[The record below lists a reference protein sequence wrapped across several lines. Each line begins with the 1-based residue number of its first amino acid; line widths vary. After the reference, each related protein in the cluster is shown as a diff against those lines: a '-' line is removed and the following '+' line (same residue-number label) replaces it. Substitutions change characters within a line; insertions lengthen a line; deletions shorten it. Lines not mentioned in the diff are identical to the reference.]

1 MNRRFQ
7 KKLAAYFTPPPPV
20 GKAAFLA
27 RLPQPTLSLGQ
38 FVGGQARYIQKQ
50 TWLLSLVVLVPVL
63 WGTDLWITAALL
75 PFLVPLAVSEGAKS
89 TLYGMEELETASR
102 FSRKKR
108 AAGPAVPHR
117 HLPRRAA
124 AGPDLAAGG
133 QPRPLP
139 GPDGGLSAGPLPAHR
154 LGQPVAFPPAPGR
167 EVLYG
172 ATALAVLASG
182 SYSAAVFLADDLFA
196 LGALPGGA
204 WRFALLAAA
213 LIGEGIAFAKRI
225 KEGHMELVIRNL
237 TKQYPNKL
245 AVDGVNLTLRPG
257 GVRLLGGQ
265 RAGKTTLMRMLC
277 GILHPTGGG
286 SPWTASPWTRRT
298 TGPAW
303 ATCPRTLA
311 TTPASPGWT
320 FSSTWGP

>member
-7 KKLAAYFTPPPPV
+7 KKLAACFAPPPPV

-102 FSRKKR
+102 FSRKSVLLALTLLLGGSQSLSLGR
-108 AAGPAVPHR
+108 TGAYLLAPYLLTAWGS
-117 HLPRRAA
+117 LWLSRR
-124 AGPDLAAGG
+124 L
-133 QPRPLP
+133 R
-139 GPDGGLSAGPLPAHR
+139 
-154 LGQPVAFPPAPGR
+154 GR

-196 LGALPGGA
+196 LGALPWWSLA
-204 WRFALLAAA
+204 VALLAAA

-225 KEGHMELVIRNL
+225 KEDTWNL
-237 TKQYPNKL
+237 SFET
-245 AVDGVNLTLRPG
+245 
-257 GVRLLGGQ
+257 
-265 RAGKTTLMRMLC
+265 
-277 GILHPTGGG
+277 
-286 SPWTASPWTRRT
+286 
-298 TGPAW
+298 
-303 ATCPRTLA
+303 
-311 TTPASPGWT
+311 
-320 FSSTWGP
+320 

>member
-7 KKLAAYFTPPPPV
+7 KKLAACFTPPPPV

-89 TLYGMEELETASR
+89 TLYGMEELETAYR
-102 FSRKKR
+102 FSRKSVLLAR
-108 AAGPAVPHR
+108 LCLIGTFHAV
-117 HLPRRAA
+117 LL
-124 AGPDLAAGG
+124 LALTLLLGG
-133 QPRPLP
+133 SQ
-139 GPDGGLSAGPLPAHR
+139 GLSLGRTGAYLLAPYLLTAWGSLWLSRR
-154 LGQPVAFPPAPGR
+154 LRGR

-196 LGALPGGA
+196 LGALPWWSLA
-204 WRFALLAAA
+204 VALLAAA

-225 KEGHMELVIRNL
+225 KEDTWNL
-237 TKQYPNKL
+237 SFET
-245 AVDGVNLTLRPG
+245 
-257 GVRLLGGQ
+257 
-265 RAGKTTLMRMLC
+265 
-277 GILHPTGGG
+277 
-286 SPWTASPWTRRT
+286 
-298 TGPAW
+298 
-303 ATCPRTLA
+303 
-311 TTPASPGWT
+311 
-320 FSSTWGP
+320 

>member
-7 KKLAAYFTPPPPV
+7 KKLAACFTPPPPV

-102 FSRKKR
+102 FSRKS
-108 AAGPAVPHR
+108 V
-117 HLPRRAA
+117 L
-124 AGPDLAAGG
+124 LALTLLLGG
-133 QPRPLP
+133 SQ
-139 GPDGGLSAGPLPAHR
+139 GLSLGRTGAYLLAPYLLTAWGSLWLSRR
-154 LGQPVAFPPAPGR
+154 LRGR

-196 LGALPGGA
+196 LGALPWWSLA
-204 WRFALLAAA
+204 VALLAAA
-213 LIGEGIAFAKRI
+213 LIVEGIAFAKRI
-225 KEGHMELVIRNL
+225 KEDTWNL
-237 TKQYPNKL
+237 SFET
-245 AVDGVNLTLRPG
+245 
-257 GVRLLGGQ
+257 
-265 RAGKTTLMRMLC
+265 
-277 GILHPTGGG
+277 
-286 SPWTASPWTRRT
+286 
-298 TGPAW
+298 
-303 ATCPRTLA
+303 
-311 TTPASPGWT
+311 
-320 FSSTWGP
+320 

>member
-7 KKLAAYFTPPPPV
+7 KKLAACFTPPPPV

-102 FSRKKR
+102 FSRKSVLLAR
-108 AAGPAVPHR
+108 LCLIGTFHAV
-117 HLPRRAA
+117 LL
-124 AGPDLAAGG
+124 LALTLLLGG
-133 QPRPLP
+133 SQ
-139 GPDGGLSAGPLPAHR
+139 GLSLGRTGAYLLAPYLLTAWSSLWLSRR
-154 LGQPVAFPPAPGR
+154 LRGR

-196 LGALPGGA
+196 LGALPWWGLA
-204 WRFALLAAA
+204 VALLAAA
-213 LIGEGIAFAKRI
+213 LIGEGLAFVKRI
-225 KEGHMELVIRNL
+225 KEDTWNL
-237 TKQYPNKL
+237 SFET
-245 AVDGVNLTLRPG
+245 
-257 GVRLLGGQ
+257 
-265 RAGKTTLMRMLC
+265 
-277 GILHPTGGG
+277 
-286 SPWTASPWTRRT
+286 
-298 TGPAW
+298 
-303 ATCPRTLA
+303 
-311 TTPASPGWT
+311 
-320 FSSTWGP
+320 

>member
-7 KKLAAYFTPPPPV
+7 KKLAACFTPPPPV

-102 FSRKKR
+102 FSRKSVLLARLCLIGTFHAVLLLALTLLLGGSQGLSLGR
-108 AAGPAVPHR
+108 AGAYLLAPY
-117 HLPRRAA
+117 L
-124 AGPDLAAGG
+124 LAAWGS
-133 QPRPLP
+133 LW
-139 GPDGGLSAGPLPAHR
+139 LSRR
-154 LGQPVAFPPAPGR
+154 LRGR

-172 ATALAVLASG
+172 ATALAALASG

-196 LGALPGGA
+196 LGALPWWSLA
-204 WRFALLAAA
+204 VALLAAA
-213 LIGEGIAFAKRI
+213 LIVEGIAFAKRI
-225 KEGHMELVIRNL
+225 KEDTWNL
-237 TKQYPNKL
+237 SFET
-245 AVDGVNLTLRPG
+245 
-257 GVRLLGGQ
+257 
-265 RAGKTTLMRMLC
+265 
-277 GILHPTGGG
+277 
-286 SPWTASPWTRRT
+286 
-298 TGPAW
+298 
-303 ATCPRTLA
+303 
-311 TTPASPGWT
+311 
-320 FSSTWGP
+320 